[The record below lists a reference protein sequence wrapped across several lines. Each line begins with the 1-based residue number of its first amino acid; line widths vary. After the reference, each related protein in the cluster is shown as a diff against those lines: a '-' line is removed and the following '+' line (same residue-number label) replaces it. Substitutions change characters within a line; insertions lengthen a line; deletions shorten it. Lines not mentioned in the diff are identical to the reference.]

1 MVIPGAGQARRFGS
15 DRNKIWAILAGRTV
29 LEWTLTAFQFHAG
42 VDSIT
47 LVGSAN
53 DLADLREIASQFSK
67 VQGVIEGGATRAES
81 VRNGLNAVPAG
92 SELVLVHDAARP
104 LISSDVIGRV
114 IEATAR
120 VGAAVPGLPLSDTVK
135 RADSNGLVRATIPR
149 SLTKA
154 GESLSGLTTVQTP
167 QGARARLLKQAY
179 ARYDWNGGEPT
190 DEASLIE
197 ALGEPVQIVTGDV
210 VNIKITRAEDIAFAE
225 RLGAELFAASGAY
238 GLTVVEKLSNAA
250 ASQAM
255 TPEQVLRAGA
265 GMQKDVGRE
274 GAAIV
279 EEGAALSAPTP
290 LAFPEYRT
298 GFGYDVHAFAEVEA
312 NRRLFL
318 GGVEIPHDR
327 GLDGHS
333 DADVLL
339 HAVCDALLGAA
350 SLGDIGILFPNTDD
364 TYKGIA
370 SLKLLQIVAQRL
382 NESGWRV
389 VNVDATVV
397 AEAPKL
403 MPHRVTMQQTMASCL
418 GIEAERVSVK
428 ATTSEKLG
436 FIGRREGIEASAIC
450 TVVRA

>member
-1 MVIPGAGQARRFGS
+1 MVLPGAGLAKRFGS
-15 DRNKIWAILAGRTV
+15 DQNKIWATLAGRSV
-29 LEWTLTAFQFHAG
+29 LEWTLQAFQDHAG

-47 LVGSAN
+47 LVGSAD
-53 DLADLREIASQFSK
+53 DLARLREIASGFAKAQT
-67 VQGVIEGGATRAES
+67 VVEGGATRAAS
-81 VRNGLNAVPAG
+81 VRNGLNAVPAD
-92 SELVLVHDAARP
+92 SDLILVHDAARP
-104 LISSDVIGRV
+104 LISSSVIDRV

-120 VGAAVPGLPLSDTVK
+120 VGCAVPGLPLSDTVK
-135 RADSNGLVRATIPR
+135 RVDAGGLVRATIPR
-149 SLTKA
+149 TLTKA
-154 GESLSGLTTVQTP
+154 GEMLAGLTTVQTP
-167 QGARARLLKQAY
+167 QGARTLLLKQAY
-179 ARYDWNGGEPT
+179 ARYDWAQGEPT

-197 ALGEPVQIVTGDV
+197 ALGEPVQV
-210 VNIKITRAEDIAFAE
+210 VAGEAINIKITRPEDIQMAE

-238 GLTVVEKLSNAA
+238 GLTTEATGLNADTTQTA
-250 ASQAM
+250 APGDAKQ
-255 TPEQVLRAGA
+255 TNTLQ
-265 GMQKDVGRE
+265 
-274 GAAIV
+274 
-279 EEGAALSAPTP
+279 SAS
-290 LAFPEYRT
+290 ASSSFPEYRT
-298 GFGYDVHAFAEVEA
+298 GFGYDVHAFAGVHA

-370 SLKLLQIVAQRL
+370 SLKLLQICAQRL
-382 NESGWRV
+382 NEAGWRV

-418 GIEAERVSVK
+418 GIEADRISVK
-428 ATTSEKLG
+428 ATTSEQLG
-436 FIGRREGIEASAIC
+436 FIGRREGIEASAIA
-450 TVVRA
+450 TVVRSS